1 MGVFARRKRL
11 QRKSKVG
18 GLGVPKGVPFP
29 TPPPPTIVVT
39 SSLSS
44 PFYPSASSYRVP
56 SYYSSYVNEFR
67 LIIWEVASTRQFPR
81 LRDSLRLDGGVNIV
95 NIAVGTTV
103 HHFAS
108 RKTGIQSSS
117 SRGHTGL
124 GGRRTRAAE
133 VLLFRYYCV
142 TSVRGRVE
150 GLRGERRLWESR
162 RDG

>member
-29 TPPPPTIVVT
+29 APPPTIVVT

-44 PFYPSASSYRVP
+44 SFYPSASSYRVP
-56 SYYSSYVNEFR
+56 SYYSSY
-67 LIIWEVASTRQFPR
+67 FPR

-117 SRGHTGL
+117 SRGHTGS
-124 GGRRTRAAE
+124 GGRRARAAE

-150 GLRGERRLWESR
+150 GLRGKRRLWESR
-162 RDG
+162 RE